1 MSKEV
6 RRLGR
11 GIASL
16 VSSELSGLGGTAPPP
31 APIAPIH
38 TESAPTPAQAT
49 VNRLANLP
57 VKSIRPNPA
66 QPRRHFND
74 EAIKSLAES
83 LRRRGALQ
91 PITVRP
97 AEGGYELIAGE
108 RRLRAAILAGI
119 ETIPAIVRAV
129 KDDDLLELAL
139 IENIQRQDLNP
150 VERAQAYKALQTRH
164 GLTQDQIGER
174 MGEDRATVSN
184 YMRLLELHED
194 VLRFLAGGQL
204 SMGHARAL
212 VGIVDKKTQLSFAT
226 RVVSEGWSV
235 RRVEAAAGLLKH
247 AGGAGGT
254 RQEKS
259 SKQRPQ
265 VAEMEQRL
273 REHLGTRVAIREGR
287 KQHTGR
293 ITIEYYSLDDFDRIV
308 AQLGIAREP
317 A

>member
-16 VSSELSGLGGTAPPP
+16 VSSELSGIGGASPPQSQSAPPP
-31 APIAPIH
+31 L
-38 TESAPTPAQAT
+38 ESPPPPLAT

-57 VKSIRPNPA
+57 VKGIRPNPA

-74 EAIKSLAES
+74 EAIKSLADS
-83 LRRRGALQ
+83 LKRRGALQ

-119 ETIPAIVRAV
+119 ETIPAIIRAV

-150 VERAQAYKALQTRH
+150 VERAQAYKALQVRH

-174 MGEDRATVSN
+174 MGEDRATVAN
-184 YMRLLELHED
+184 YIRLLELHED
-194 VLRFLAGGQL
+194 VLRLLAGGQI

-212 VGIVDKKTQLSFAT
+212 VAITDKKTQISFAS

-235 RRVEAAAGLLKH
+235 RKVEAAAGLLKSSGV
-247 AGGAGGT
+247 AGT
-254 RQEKS
+254 PRQERS
-259 SKQRPQ
+259 PKQRPQ

-287 KQHTGR
+287 KQHSGR

-308 AQLGIAREP
+308 TQLGIAREP